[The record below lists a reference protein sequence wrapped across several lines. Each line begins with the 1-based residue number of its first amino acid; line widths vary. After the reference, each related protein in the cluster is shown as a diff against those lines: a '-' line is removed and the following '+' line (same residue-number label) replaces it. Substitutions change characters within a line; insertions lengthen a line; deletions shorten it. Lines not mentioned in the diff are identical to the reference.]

1 MNVAQ
6 ICRRALLDANL
17 VKLDGT
23 TSPLIT
29 QNELLM
35 WCSEAKDKIEKVLR
49 QAKEDY
55 QLVVL
60 QRDDPAFR
68 WAGQTYDPA
77 TNLRITGGT
86 TGTRYLTLPP
96 DLLELRHIRTLTT
109 GEEERRWEHIDL
121 TNPAFADLHRRIG
134 VDTAS
139 GTIYFD
145 IVGDRTLLLAQTPD
159 VTIDVELI
167 YIARSA
173 PMQIYTTGTVA
184 ISQSSAALTGTSTQ
198 WVIDELMHSLEFIVS
213 GDATAPKVASQTS
226 GGTFV
231 DPSRF
236 YYRVDTIVADG
247 NITLSAPW
255 LPTGVSGRGYMLA
268 TVPHLSLY
276 EHHHT
281 LSKWVA
287 ACAKAKVYGWD
298 KFAAFAAPFYADI
311 AEITADIA
319 QRQSNDPEYVE
330 SVEFD

>member
-1 MNVAQ
+1 MNAAQ

-17 VKLDGT
+17 VKIDGT

-29 QNELLM
+29 QIELM
-35 WCSEAKDKIEKVLR
+35 TWATEGKDKIEKVLR

-60 QRDDPAFR
+60 QRDDAAFR

-77 TNLRITGGT
+77 ANLRITGGT
-86 TGTRYLTLPP
+86 TGTRFITLPP
-96 DLLELRHIRTLTT
+96 DLLELRNIRTVTT
-109 GEEERRWEHIDL
+109 GEESRGWELRNLSDPEFVSKRNRID
-121 TNPAFADLHRRIG
+121 T
-134 VDTAS
+134 DTTS
-139 GTIYFD
+139 GTLMCA
-145 IVGDRTLLLAQTPD
+145 IVGDRTLLLAQIPETTLD
-159 VTIDVELI
+159 IEIT

-173 PMQIYTTGTVA
+173 PMQIYTDGT
-184 ISQSSAALTGTSTQ
+184 ISTSQSSATVTGTSTE
-198 WVIDELMHSLEFIVS
+198 WIVDELMHSMELIVS
-213 GDATAPKVASQTS
+213 GDATAPKVASQTA

-236 YYRVDTIVADG
+236 YYRVDTFSADG
-247 NITLSAPW
+247 TLMLSAPW

-281 LSKWVA
+281 ISKWVQ

-298 KFAAFAAPFYADI
+298 KFAEYAAPFFADMG
-311 AEITADIA
+311 EITADIA
-319 QRQSNDPEYVE
+319 QRQSHDPQYVE
-330 SVEFD
+330 DMVFD